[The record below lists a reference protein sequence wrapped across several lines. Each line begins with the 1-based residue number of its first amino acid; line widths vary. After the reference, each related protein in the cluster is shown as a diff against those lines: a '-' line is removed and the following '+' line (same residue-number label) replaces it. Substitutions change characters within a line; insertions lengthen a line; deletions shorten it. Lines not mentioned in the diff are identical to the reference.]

1 MRCTH
6 VLVLAVEPETHVFAS
21 LINNYCDCTMQQSKA
36 YKSGWYIERIG
47 SVDLVRF
54 ARLHH
59 VHYSLIKDG
68 HICVV
73 KNRIVDRPTLF

>member
-59 VHYSLIKDG
+59 GHCPQIKDG